1 MKRITFLALLLT
13 GLLCST
19 AQADFFIDNFSVL
32 DDVGGG
38 ATSIGSNGITVAVTD
53 TIGAG
58 SSTVVD
64 DVNSQYQFTANN
76 AGDTFVVSYDWA
88 GVFGDLQSVSG
99 LQLTQSPLNF
109 FGDWTLTI
117 DTGVSISAPLD
128 PTISTISPI
137 DLDDATELT
146 YTFTYN
152 GGGLALPPSGD
163 VIGLGTFGGTSNS
176 LFATP
181 EPTAFMML
189 GTAGLIVLS
198 RRRRKS

>member
-19 AQADFFIDNFSVL
+19 AQPDFFIDNFSVL

-109 FGDWTLTI
+109 FGDWTLSI
-117 DTGVSISAPLD
+117 NTGVSTSGPFD
-128 PTISTISPI
+128 PTIPTFLGTPI
-137 DLDDATELT
+137 DLDNATELT

-152 GGGLALPPSGD
+152 GGSSLPLGF
-163 VIGLGTFGGTSNS
+163 GFGTFGGTSNP